1 VERKLAA
8 VLCADVAGY
17 SRLMADDPDA
27 TVRTLTAYRE
37 QIGALV
43 REHRGR
49 IADFSGDNFLAEF
62 PSAME
67 AVECA
72 IEIQRVLG
80 ARNANLPDHRKM
92 QFRIGAHLGDVAVD
106 GERIYGDGVN
116 IAARLE
122 ALAEPG
128 GICIS
133 ATVHEQVRNKVAV
146 GYVDLGDQTVKNIP
160 DQVRVY
166 GVDIHGKQTKTRPK
180 APDRASGPSR
190 RLLSAAAA
198 TAFLLIL
205 LWAAWPRIV
214 GFGLGVA
221 GLDGPPANPPLPDKP
236 SLVVLPFANMSGDPE
251 QEYFSDGITEDLTNA
266 LAGNPLIFVISR
278 NSAFT
283 YKNQQVKVEDIGR
296 ELGVRYVLEGS
307 VRRAGQRVRIT
318 AQLIDATSGFH
329 QWSRQYDRDLD
340 DIFAVQSEISEQIL
354 SAVGAEISAAE
365 LTRIQ
370 SKPTDDLSAYDAY
383 ARGIVIFANYT
394 RADVLEARALFERAV
409 EIDPQFA
416 AAHAALGATFAAEYL
431 LGYSFDVGLLDHA
444 LAKAD
449 EAIRLD
455 PGHPAAYTVQASVN
469 MQFPDRAGR
478 ARAAAERAIALAP
491 SFSAPH
497 MFRGVALAQQ
507 GEFGEALASI
517 RKAYRL
523 DPRAADNSAS
533 SASLAAVFAAS
544 GQIEKAVD
552 LWETA
557 RAGNPDLLT
566 ARLPLID
573 YYMSTGDEVRARAVA
588 AEVQNRNPHITA
600 DLGVEFISRSSPRS
614 ASERAILLANLRKV
628 GLP

>member
-1 VERKLAA
+1 MERKLAA
-8 VLCADVAGY
+8 ILCADVEGY

-37 QIGALV
+37 QIGSLV

-62 PSAME
+62 PSAIE

-80 ARNANLPDHRKM
+80 ARNSNLPDHRKM

-122 ALAEPG
+122 GLAEPG
-128 GICIS
+128 GLCIS
-133 ATVHEQVRNKVAV
+133 ATVHEQVRNKAAV
-146 GYVDLGDQTVKNIP
+146 GYVDLGDQAVKNIP

-166 GVDIHGKQTKTRPK
+166 QVDIQGTSTQTRTK
-180 APDRASGPSR
+180 APAPASGFPR
-190 RLLSAAAA
+190 RIALAAAMVA
-198 TAFLLIL
+198 LLGIV

-214 GFGLGVA
+214 GIGLGVA
-221 GLDGPPANPPLPDKP
+221 GLDGPPANPPLPDIP
-236 SLVVLPFANMSGDPE
+236 SLVVLPFVNMSGDPE

-266 LAGNPLIFVISR
+266 LAGHPLIFVISR

-318 AQLIDATSGFH
+318 AQLIDAISGFH
-329 QWSRQYDRDLD
+329 KWSRQYDRDLD

-365 LTRIQ
+365 LARIRA
-370 SKPTDDLSAYDAY
+370 KPTDDLNAYDASTQGS
-383 ARGIVIFANYT
+383 ALFLHYT
-394 RADVLEARALFERAV
+394 RADVLAARALFERAV
-409 EIDPQFA
+409 GIDPGFA
-416 AAHAALGATFAAEYL
+416 AAHAALGATYSAEYL
-431 LGYSFDVGLLDHA
+431 LGYSFDASLLDRA
-444 LAKAD
+444 LAKTD
-449 EAIRLD
+449 DAIRLD
-455 PGHPAAYTVQASVN
+455 PGNPAAYTVRASVN

-478 ARAAAERAIALAP
+478 ALAAADKAIALAP
-491 SFSAPH
+491 SFPTPH
-497 MFRGVALAQQ
+497 MFRGVSLAQK
-507 GEFGEALASI
+507 GEFVEALASI

-523 DPRAADNSAS
+523 DPRAATNPAGN
-533 SASLAAVFAAS
+533 AGLAAVYAAS
-544 GQIEKAVD
+544 GQMDKAVD
-552 LWETA
+552 LWEVA
-557 RAGNPDLLT
+557 RAGNADLLT

-573 YYMSTGDEVRARAVA
+573 YYMRNGDEVRARAVA
-588 AEVQNRNPHITA
+588 AEVRSHNPHITA
-600 DLGVEFISRSSPRS
+600 DLGVEFISRSSPRD
-614 ASERAILLANLRKV
+614 ASERAELLANLRKA
-628 GLP
+628 GLE